1 MSGDSSNPGGS
12 PTPDAEQIKTF
23 RDFLAN
29 YNKLSEICFS
39 DCVWDFTNRKVSKKE
54 DNCAMNCAEKYL
66 KMNQRISTRF
76 QVTVHPSFILAANKF
91 TCLYCKLQAFSL
103 KYKTRK

>member
-1 MSGDSSNPGGS
+1 MDPNA

-29 YNKLSEICFS
+29 YNKLSELCFS

-54 DNCAMNCAEKYL
+54 DHCAMNCAEKYL

-76 QVTVHPSFILAANKF
+76 QVNIDFVQSPKVSKEALFF
-91 TCLYCKLQAFSL
+91 CC
-103 KYKTRK
+103 

>member
-1 MSGDSSNPGGS
+1 MNGEPGAGA
-12 PTPDAEQIKTF
+12 TPDAEQIKTF

-54 DNCAMNCAEKYL
+54 EICAMNCAEKYL

-76 QVTVHPSFILAANKF
+76 QVGTHD
-91 TCLYCKLQAFSL
+91 
-103 KYKTRK
+103 

>member
-1 MSGDSSNPGGS
+1 MNVDQAGAS
-12 PTPDAEQIKTF
+12 PDVDQIKTF
-23 RDFLAN
+23 REFLSN

-54 DNCAMNCAEKYL
+54 EHCAMNCAEKYL

-76 QVTVHPSFILAANKF
+76 QVI
-91 TCLYCKLQAFSL
+91 TCSNA
-103 KYKTRK
+103 

>member
-1 MSGDSSNPGGS
+1 MNGEPGPGAA
-12 PTPDAEQIKTF
+12 PDAEQIKTF

-54 DNCAMNCAEKYL
+54 ENCAMNCAEKYL

-76 QVTVHPSFILAANKF
+76 QVCAILVVMITGAKF
-91 TCLYCKLQAFSL
+91 AQS
-103 KYKTRK
+103 RGVD